1 MAPADSEIRRS
12 PDRAQVRAR
21 RPTRLLVVDDHPV
34 VHQGVQF
41 LLADTDHIE
50 IVGNVASGRE
60 AIEATRRSV
69 PDLILLD
76 VRLPDMLAEE
86 AIRGIQTASPSCK
99 IVLFTAYVSPTVAEQ
114 AARLRVHGLLGKD
127 ANPQDLLDVIVR
139 VAGGE
144 ILTAGVSAQALHQAA
159 EKLHATPLTPRE
171 HEVLRRAA
179 MGESNAVIARE
190 IFLSPT
196 TVKSY
201 LQSAFQKLGA
211 HNRAQAVAKLAELEL
226 L

>member
-1 MAPADSEIRRS
+1 MRT
-12 PDRAQVRAR
+12 
-21 RPTRLLVVDDHPV
+21 TRLLVVDEHPV
-34 VHQGVQF
+34 VHQGVRF
-41 LLADTDHIE
+41 LLQHADHIE
-50 IVGNVASGRE
+50 IVGNAASGKE
-60 AIEATRRSV
+60 AIQATRRTD

-76 VRLPDMLAEE
+76 IRLPDMLAEE
-86 AIRGIQTASPSCK
+86 AISRIQAASPSCK

-114 AARLRVHGLLGKD
+114 ATRLRVHGLLGKD
-127 ANPQDLLDVIVR
+127 ARPQDLLDVIAR
-139 VAGGE
+139 VARGE
-144 ILTAGVSAQALHQAA
+144 ILTTSVSAQALHQAA

-179 MGESNAVIARE
+179 MGESNAVIAQT